1 MKAVYDSEAN
11 AIEITLADVRRVD
24 RDVPA
29 HPCGTVA
36 LADGRPVSVELLN
49 VRAGVDDA
57 VDAIVTRFAELD
69 GGALRAA
76 ADAAL
81 AVPGR
86 QVEITV
92 TSRAA

>member
-1 MKAVYDSEAN
+1 MKALYDSEAN
-11 AIEITLADVRRVD
+11 AIEITLADVPRVEC
-24 RDVPA
+24 DVAA

-36 LADGRPVSVELLN
+36 LAGGRPVGVELLD

-57 VDAIVTRFAELD
+57 IQAIADRFGELD
-69 GGALRAA
+69 IGALRAA

-86 QVEITV
+86 QVDIIV
-92 TSRAA
+92 TARAA